1 MAAAISTERWAA
13 AFALLEFEA
22 PTNDRVATALGVHPS
37 TLARRAARQGRA
49 LPDFRDKELREAH
62 AEMRAELIRRHVDKV
77 PDEPATREGPV
88 AGGLPPLPP
97 PDAEE
102 PPHHRAERLASLLAR
117 YGDWVVAN
125 ADAQGGVLT
134 KQQLDTVST
143 MYRLATTFEEQAAES
158 AREKQTRSDAE
169 AAEILKRVDDRIVE
183 LAYDYARRIVARRAA
198 DTGSGAC
205 DPDDPAARLGG
216 EESDG

>member
-1 MAAAISTERWAA
+1 MAAAISAERWAA
-13 AFALLEFEA
+13 GFALMQFEA

-49 LPDFRDKELREAH
+49 LPDFRDKGLREAH
-62 AEMRAELIRRHVDKV
+62 AAMRAELVRRYVDKV
-77 PDEPATREGPV
+77 PEEPA
-88 AGGLPPLPP
+88 AGGLPLLPP
-97 PDAEE
+97 ADAEE
-102 PPHHRAERLASLLAR
+102 PPRLRAERLASLLTR

-205 DPDDPAARLGG
+205 DPDGSAARLGG